1 MMTQASLP
9 SSVDTSIDDPL
20 PEPTLQ
26 PLQTLFDPFFSK
38 DIYVDNQMDKISS

>member
-9 SSVDTSIDDPL
+9 SSVDTSADEPFQSPL
-20 PEPTLQ
+20 CSRYRPTLI
-26 PLQTLFDPFFSK
+26 FFSK

>member
-9 SSVDTSIDDPL
+9 SSVDTSAGEPFQSPL
-20 PEPTLQ
+20 SSPYRPSLI
-26 PLQTLFDPFFSK
+26 LFSK